1 MPHPPLSVWAL
12 IPERLASTDCLNQ
25 DPNQSQP
32 MRGAHRHQEV
42 IRHTSKNQGVWEE
55 LGGFSSSSPPQIVIW
70 YWLHLPLYLLL
81 GSTCSVTTA
90 GSSLFLAC
98 SFNSQRAGGGFSAQP
113 WMYQQ
118 STASFPP
125 AHTSQQSLHEMMQGW
140 VHWTLT
146 YVSYEDPASYVNS
159 SYLNSCDHRCVV
171 FNFLF

>member
-90 GSSLFLAC
+90 SSSLFLAC
-98 SFNSQRAGGGFSAQP
+98 SFNSQRGWRWLLCPAMDVSAIHCFFSSCPYLSTVSSWNDAGLSSLNFDICFLRRPCLICEQFIPKQLRSPMCGF
-113 WMYQQ
+113 
-118 STASFPP
+118 
-125 AHTSQQSLHEMMQGW
+125 
-140 VHWTLT
+140 
-146 YVSYEDPASYVNS
+146 
-159 SYLNSCDHRCVV
+159 
-171 FNFLF
+171 